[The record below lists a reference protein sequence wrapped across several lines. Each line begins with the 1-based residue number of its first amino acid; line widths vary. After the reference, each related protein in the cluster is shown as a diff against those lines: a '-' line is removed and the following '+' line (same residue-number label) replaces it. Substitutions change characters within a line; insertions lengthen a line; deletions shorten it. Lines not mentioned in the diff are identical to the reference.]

1 MLYFPKVYVRDTD
14 ANRFADALRGYLR
27 GQWVNVNG
35 MTGRIVNHVGD
46 RVVIMLVDGMFAVY
60 R

>member
-1 MLYFPKVYVRDTD
+1 MRYVNKVYLQHPE
-14 ANRFADALRGYLR
+14 NRYAAALAGYLR

-35 MTGRIVNHVGD
+35 MTGRIVNHTVD
-46 RVVIMLVDGMFAVY
+46 RVVILLSDGMFAVY

>member
-1 MLYFPKVYVRDTD
+1 MLFFPKVYVASPD
-14 ANRFADALRGYLR
+14 NRFANQLRGYLR

-35 MTGRIVNHVGD
+35 MTGRIVNHTVD